1 MSYQSY
7 GVKIFQATND
17 FFNEVS
23 TNIDVQ
29 VQRNEITEKIPVN
42 FRMCFGNSEHGIYK
56 VGDIATYSE
65 GILKFTCKKDKYLKG
80 YDNLETGEMWQKYN

>member
-1 MSYQSY
+1 MLARY
-7 GVKIFQATND
+7 

-42 FRMCFGNSEHGIYK
+42 FRMCFGKIWRDLGEVTFKFS
-56 VGDIATYSE
+56 ATLFASSDVNYPP
-65 GILKFTCKKDKYLKG
+65 
-80 YDNLETGEMWQKYN
+80 